1 MENYNNMLIDFETR
15 MHSEKKEAKLSQKSR
30 QIDTPSER
38 PQSDREPSEELSFQF
53 SQEMAFDD
61 QDPLASKFDL

>member
-1 MENYNNMLIDFETR
+1 

-30 QIDTPSER
+30 QIDTLSER

-53 SQEMAFDD
+53 SQEMDFDD